1 MVVFGICQSL
11 GRYFGDLNKNGRYSV
26 FKSPNDDGNIQ
37 FLIEN
42 TTVTVIIQKFAY
54 GVTVIFEKINGKGPS
69 KNYVTARGGRG
80 STILLHI
87 VTYILGGGGYFM
99 K

>member
-1 MVVFGICQSL
+1 M
-11 GRYFGDLNKNGRYSV
+11 NKNGRYLV
-26 FKSPNDDGNIQ
+26 FKSSNDDGNIQ

-69 KNYVTARGGRG
+69 KNYVMARGGRG

-87 VTYILGGGGYFM
+87 VTLILRGGGILLNCCVTAYM
-99 K
+99 KFEN